1 MSFVVTILLSL
12 ILPGVLTLELGVGHK
27 SDNQA
32 PWAGGASV
40 SRPESHQLSS
50 QTTIISR

>member
-1 MSFVVTILLSL
+1 MSWDFTVLLPLTASA
-12 ILPGVLTLELGVGHK
+12 VLTLELGAGYK

-32 PWAGGASV
+32 PRAGGASV

-50 QTTIISR
+50 